1 MKAKFLK
8 SPILHFSLLAV
19 LTGGMVSCGNNNGA
33 RTNDDTKEVAED
45 KNDAKFDSAKVE
57 KDAQFLVNAAEI
69 NLEEIKLGQLAQ
81 QRGMSADIKSLG
93 QMMVEGH
100 TKALSDLKSLAQS
113 KTISVPDSATKDATD
128 AYDKLQKEKGKD
140 FDRKY
145 CDMMVDGHK
154 NAIDK
159 FEKAASDANDP
170 QIKQWASSMLPD
182 LRKHLDQAMTCQTKL
197 GKK

>member
-8 SPILHFSLLAV
+8 LPILSISLFIALM
-19 LTGGMVSCGNNNGA
+19 GGMVSCGNNA
-33 RTNDDTKEVAED
+33 KTDTDTKEVAED
-45 KNDAKFDSAKVE
+45 ANDAKFDSAKME

-81 QRGMSADIKSLG
+81 QKGVSADIKSLG
-93 QMMVEGH
+93 QMMVESH
-100 TKALSDLKSLAQS
+100 TKALNDLKGLAQS
-113 KTISVPDSATKDATD
+113 KTISIPDSATKDAMD
-128 AYDKLQKEKGKD
+128 AYDKLEDEKGAD

-154 NAIDK
+154 DAIDK
-159 FEKAASDANDP
+159 FEKAAADATDP
-170 QIKQWASSMLPD
+170 QIKQWASSMIPD
-182 LRKHLDQAMTCQTKL
+182 LRKHLDQSLACQTKL

>member
-8 SPILHFSLLAV
+8 SSILHLSLLAA
-19 LTGGMVSCGNNNGA
+19 LTGGIASCDNNGV
-33 RTNDDTKEVAED
+33 RTKDDTKDVAED
-45 KNDAKFDSAKVE
+45 KNDAKFDSSKVE
-57 KDAQFLVNAAEI
+57 RDAQFLVNAAAI
-69 NLEEIKLGQLAQ
+69 NMEEIKLGQLAQ
-81 QRGMSADIKSLG
+81 QRGMSNDIKSLG
-93 QMMVEGH
+93 QTMVEAH

-113 KTISVPDSATKDATD
+113 KSVSLPDSATKDAND
-128 AYDKLQKEKGKD
+128 DWDKLQKAKGTD

-154 NAIDK
+154 DAIDK
-159 FEKAASDANDP
+159 FEKAASDATDP

-182 LRKHLDQAMTCQTKL
+182 LRKHLDMSMTCQHKL

>member
-8 SPILHFSLLAV
+8 SSILHLSLLAA
-19 LTGGMVSCGNNNGA
+19 LTGGIASCDNNGV
-33 RTNDDTKEVAED
+33 RTKDDTKDVAED
-45 KNDAKFDSAKVE
+45 KNDAKFDSSKVE
-57 KDAQFLVNAAEI
+57 RDAQFLVNAAAI
-69 NLEEIKLGQLAQ
+69 NMEEIKLGQLAQ
-81 QRGMSADIKSLG
+81 QRGMSNDIKSLG
-93 QMMVEGH
+93 QTMVEAH

-113 KTISVPDSATKDATD
+113 KSVSLPDSATKDAND
-128 AYDKLQKEKGKD
+128 DWDKLQKAKGTD

-154 NAIDK
+154 DAIDK
-159 FEKAASDANDP
+159 FEKPASDATDP

-182 LRKHLDQAMTCQTKL
+182 LRKHLDMSMTCQHKL